1 MTRAATI
8 LVALL
13 GTAGGAWAQSLLE
26 QTSRG
31 GPGAALGAG
40 PYDAPKRLPFKKH
53 DHIQIVVDE
62 KSHALSTTQLQTDR
76 RTRWDTELTNWIK
89 FKGGGKGLPT
99 IGPAALEKPA
109 INLDAR
115 LREDNN
121 GTTGR
126 DLNLTFTIMSEVID
140 VRPNGTLV
148 VQAIKRRKINADTE
162 VIKLTGEI
170 ATQSIV
176 GDRVS
181 SDFLVNLSIVYEGD
195 GSVSDVAKPGV
206 LGWILGKFWPF

>member
-1 MTRAATI
+1 VTRAATI
-8 LVALL
+8 LAALL
-13 GTAGGAWAQSLLE
+13 GTAGGAWGQSLLE

-31 GPGAALGAG
+31 GAAVGAG

-62 KSHALSTTQLQTDR
+62 KSHALSSTQLQTDR

-89 FKGGGKGLPT
+89 FNGGGKGLPS
-99 IGPAALEKPA
+99 IAPAALEKPA

-115 LREDNN
+115 LREDNS
-121 GTTGR
+121 GTTAR

-148 VQAIKRRKINADTE
+148 VQAIKRRKVNADTE

-176 GDRVS
+176 GDKVS
-181 SDFLVNLSIVYEGD
+181 SDYLVNLSIVYEGD

-206 LGWILGKFWPF
+206 LGWFLGKFWPF